1 MRSIACRVSCIVRRL
16 SSGIR
21 HVSCQ
26 RYCPVAL
33 HPYAGWV
40 DFLNNLKLEVCYN
53 PNTMD
58 ELLNREQIL
67 EILREELPYLRE
79 RYGVESVA
87 IYGSYSKGS
96 YTDKSDIDILV
107 KLTRPLGFDFV
118 GLALYLEDVLGR
130 KVDLITHDTLERN
143 LDNPRYSH
151 IANDIQ
157 GTLAYA

>member
-1 MRSIACRVSCIVRRL
+1 
-16 SSGIR
+16 
-21 HVSCQ
+21 
-26 RYCPVAL
+26 
-33 HPYAGWV
+33 
-40 DFLNNLKLEVCYN
+40 
-53 PNTMD
+53 MD

-87 IYGSYSKGS
+87 IYGSFSKGS

-107 KLTRPLGFDFV
+107 KLIRPLGFDFV
-118 GLALYLEDVLGR
+118 GLALYLEDVLAR

-143 LDNPRYSH
+143 LDNPRYRH

>member
-1 MRSIACRVSCIVRRL
+1 
-16 SSGIR
+16 
-21 HVSCQ
+21 
-26 RYCPVAL
+26 
-33 HPYAGWV
+33 
-40 DFLNNLKLEVCYN
+40 
-53 PNTMD
+53 MD
-58 ELLNREQIL
+58 ELLNRDQIL

-79 RYGVESVA
+79 RYGVENVA

-96 YTDKSDIDILV
+96 YTTDSDIDILV

-157 GTLAYA
+157 GALAYA